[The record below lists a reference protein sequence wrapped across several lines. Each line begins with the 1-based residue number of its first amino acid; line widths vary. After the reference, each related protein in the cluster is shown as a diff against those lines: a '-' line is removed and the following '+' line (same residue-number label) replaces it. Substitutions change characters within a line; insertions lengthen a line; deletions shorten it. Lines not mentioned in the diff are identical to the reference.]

1 MNRKGS
7 YATFHAGSVNEAIK
21 RLSLLGVKEIDLCS
35 IDLVVVQKRWD
46 SIDKSGPRRELR
58 RVVEI
63 AEITEKNGL
72 PKVNSL
78 FGFNYSKGKLE
89 RKEKSEKVKLKVKR
103 AFSFSEKAFAK
114 ELAKRRKEIEK
125 AKK

>member
-1 MNRKGS
+1 M
-7 YATFHAGSVNEAIK
+7 NEAIK

>member
-1 MNRKGS
+1 LNRKGS